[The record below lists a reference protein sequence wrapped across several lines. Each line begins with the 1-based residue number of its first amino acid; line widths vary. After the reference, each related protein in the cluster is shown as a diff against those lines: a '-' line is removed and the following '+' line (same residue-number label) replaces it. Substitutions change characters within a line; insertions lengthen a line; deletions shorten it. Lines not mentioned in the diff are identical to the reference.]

1 MFELML
7 IAHVWQKASESSQR
21 VEKRIKDIP
30 VYTTNSNSQNP
41 NIQTLIPIFSENFE
55 SVNPPALPSGWTAVD
70 GNNDNLTWQTYPA
83 GSCDGSV
90 SFSSKFACY
99 SDDEA
104 GQNSPATIERLRT
117 PKIAIPAGATSYR
130 VKFDYDFDAWISA
143 PVETFYVNLIY
154 WSGNNAPQTVRILN
168 LVGNADSLDKT
179 FTYDITPYVTGSNDT
194 IYLEFVYNDAGDWG
208 WAAGVDNVSV
218 EGDFVFANDLAITG
232 INVQL
237 TSGPAYYFY
246 PPGASFNFTGNVWIK
261 FTNMGTNPQSNFN
274 IHLTVNNIHIGSIN
288 YSQTLNSNQT
298 DSVQFINIS
307 FSQTNTL
314 KAWHDLVD
322 DFAPNDTLNSTYTLP
337 KYKTDTILNYP
348 DSLTAH
354 DAIGSTGN
362 LGNSHEA
369 VKYDSLKIWPFVE
382 SQDSYYITKIFF
394 YHCSTFQPNTCPGG
408 NTRVSLWLDD
418 GTGKPDVNLEII
430 GKDTTLPSG
439 TAGAKLW
446 FITLPNPIKL
456 EPSILPFY
464 AGRSWN
470 INNTF
475 PFGVD
480 SASNC
485 VPNYS
490 CWIRADA
497 ISGGAWGQLI
507 DFSLD
512 YSWILG
518 IVVQKK
524 STGTEEVILP
534 NDAKLF
540 KSEFVKDGKLEFN
553 KPLDRD
559 VRIQIYNTN
568 GAIVRDIKLSKGT
581 KVVNVGKLSAGVYI
595 YIVESK
601 IGKIIVK

>member
-7 IAHVWQKASESSQR
+7 IAHVWQKISESPQKAQKRASENVVQSN
-21 VEKRIKDIP
+21 K
-30 VYTTNSNSQNP
+30 NSNP
-41 NIQTLIPIFSENFE
+41 TVQTWQPIFQENFE
-55 SVNPPALPSGWTAVD
+55 GITPPNLPSGWTVID
-70 GNNDNLTWQTYPA
+70 GNNNGLTWKTYPSGTCA
-83 GSCDGSV
+83 GSV
-90 SFSSKFACY
+90 SFTSKFACY
-99 SDDEA
+99 DDDAAGSSDNTSYEIL
-104 GQNSPATIERLRT
+104 QT
-117 PKIAIPAGATSYR
+117 PLIYVTPGASAYR
-130 VKFDYDFDAWISA
+130 VKFDYSFDAYTVS
-143 PVETFYVNLIY
+143 PVETFYVNLKY
-154 WSGNNAPQTVRILN
+154 KSGNNPWNTVRILN
-168 LVGNADSLDKT
+168 LPGTADSLDKT
-179 FTYDITPYVTGSNDT
+179 FTMDITPYITGTDDT
-194 IYLEFVYNDAGDWG
+194 IQLEFVYDDGGDWAWG
-208 WAAGVDNVSV
+208 AGIDNVVV
-218 EGDFVFANDLAITG
+218 EGDFTFQTDLAVIGTS
-232 INVQL
+232 VQL
-237 TSGPAYYFY
+237 TNGPSYYFY
-246 PPGASFNFTGNVWIK
+246 PPGTTFSYVGNVWVK
-261 FTNMGTNPQSNFN
+261 LQNAGSDPVSNYN
-274 IHLTVNNIHIGSIN
+274 VYLKVNNTSYGPISGPS
-288 YSQTLNSNQT
+288 LNSNQT